1 MLQYKDITPIIVSY
15 ERGDRLRKCV
25 ETLNDCPRILV
36 WDNNSQGKELE
47 KIKKVDDDFENVD
60 MMYHDKNE
68 GCSVAWNR
76 GVIESDTDWVL
87 LTADDMIFDDDW
99 FDVLNSIL
107 DERPNLE
114 QIHLNAWNAMVFHKK
129 TFVRM
134 GWWDERYNNFP
145 TQEDDDWYLR
155 TVGFSWT

>member
-1 MLQYKDITPIIVSY
+1 MLQHKDITPIIVSY

-99 FDVLNSIL
+99 LLLFFMVLVV
-107 DERPNLE
+107 DKE
-114 QIHLNAWNAMVFHKK
+114 
-129 TFVRM
+129 
-134 GWWDERYNNFP
+134 WDQLYK
-145 TQEDDDWYLR
+145 
-155 TVGFSWT
+155 VGASFLAESCLLYR